1 MKIYPPTIRYYRI
14 AFSHPAV
21 TYFQSSQQDLLSVIS
36 TGPTFSHLNRTYFQ
50 SSQQDLLSVIPTGP
64 TFSHPNR
71 TYFQSSQQDLL
82 SVIPTGHGGA
92 LVEPITLNR
101 RVVGSTPALAAM

>member
-14 AFSHPAV
+14 AFSHPSV

-50 SSQQDLLSVIPTGP
+50 SSQQDLLSAIPTGP

-82 SVIPTGHGGA
+82 
-92 LVEPITLNR
+92 
-101 RVVGSTPALAAM
+101 LASCSSHSGILIVSIWGWLMQW

>member
-14 AFSHPAV
+14 AFSHPSV

-71 TYFQSSQQDLL
+71 TYFQSSQQDMVAHWLRRLL
-82 SVIPTGHGGA
+82 STG
-92 LVEPITLNR
+92 
-101 RVVGSTPALAAM
+101 GSWVRLPL